1 MFLWYKK
8 RMTDAPNPPARP
20 ATKGRGA
27 ISNDDSDR
35 FNMPGRTLDGDW
47 LDAREILDGKLQKLR
62 TEVTIEYPK
71 SILSFNSSPDLP
83 FDRSINAYRGCEH
96 GCIYCFARPTH
107 AYHDLSPGQDFE
119 TRLFA
124 KPDAAVLLRKTLAKP
139 KYTPA
144 PIAIGTNTDP
154 YQPIEKR
161 YLVTRSILEVML
173 ETHHPIGITTKS
185 DRVLDDIGLLR
196 QLATQQLVAVAISVT
211 TLNKNI
217 ARTLEPRAP
226 SPAKRLAAVK
236 MLRDAGIYVHV
247 NIAPVIPG
255 LTDHE
260 IETIAE
266 AAARNGATSISTIPL
281 RLPHEVAPLFEE
293 WLDTH
298 FADRKAKVMNIVAS
312 MRNGRKND
320 PNFHSRMK
328 GTGPWAALLHKRTAL
343 AARKNGL
350 AKGSFKLRTDL
361 FKKPVMPGSQM
372 ELF

>member
-1 MFLWYKK
+1 
-8 RMTDAPNPPARP
+8 MTETPAPSVRP
-20 ATKGRGA
+20 STKGRGA
-27 ISNDDSDR
+27 ISNDDSGR
-35 FNMPGRTLDGDW
+35 FNLPGRTLDGDW
-47 LDAREILDGKLQKLR
+47 LDARETIDGKLQKLR

-71 SILSFNSSPDLP
+71 SILSFNNSPDLP

-96 GCIYCFARPTH
+96 GCVYCYARPTH

-119 TRLFA
+119 TQIFA
-124 KPDAAVLLRKTLAKP
+124 KPDAAALLRRTLAKP
-139 KYTPA
+139 KYKPA

-154 YQPIEKR
+154 YQPVEKR
-161 YLVTRSILEVML
+161 FLITRSILEVML
-173 ETHHPIGITTKS
+173 ETNHPIGITTKS
-185 DRVLDDIGLLR
+185 DKILDDIDLLTLLAR
-196 QLATQQLVAVAISVT
+196 QQLAAIAISVT
-211 TLNKNI
+211 TLDKTI

-226 SPAKRLAAVK
+226 SPIKRLAAVK
-236 MLRDAGIYVHV
+236 MLSDAGIYVHV

-266 AAARNGATSISTIPL
+266 AAAQNGANSISTIPL

-328 GTGPWAALLHKRTAL
+328 GTGPWAALLHKRTTL

-350 AKGSFKLRTDL
+350 AKGNFKLRTDL
-361 FKKPVMPGSQM
+361 FKRPIMRGSQM

>member
-1 MFLWYKK
+1 
-8 RMTDAPNPPARP
+8 MTEPSPSPSRP

-27 ISNDDSDR
+27 VSNDDSAR
-35 FNMPGRTLDGDW
+35 FNVPGRTPDGDW
-47 LDAREILDGKLQKLR
+47 LDAREAIDGKLQKLR

-71 SILSFNSSPDLP
+71 SILSFNNSPDLP

-96 GCIYCFARPTH
+96 GCVYCYARPTH

-119 TRLFA
+119 TQLFA
-124 KPDAAVLLRKTLAKP
+124 KPDAAMLLRRTLAKP
-139 KYTPA
+139 KYRPA

-154 YQPIEKR
+154 YQPVEKR
-161 YLVTRSILEVML
+161 YLITRSILEVML
-173 ETHHPIGITTKS
+173 ETSHPIGITTKS
-185 DRVLDDIGLLR
+185 DRILDDIDF
-196 QLATQQLVAVAISVT
+196 LAELASQQLVAVALSIT
-211 TLNKNI
+211 TLDKRI
-217 ARTLEPRAP
+217 ARSLEPRAP
-226 SPAKRLAAVK
+226 SPFKRLAAVK
-236 MLRDAGIYVHV
+236 MLSDAGIYVHV

-260 IETIAE
+260 IEAIA
-266 AAARNGATSISTIPL
+266 AATARNGATSISTIPL

-293 WLDTH
+293 WLDAH

-328 GTGPWAALLHKRTAL
+328 GSGPWAALLHKRTAL

-350 AKGSFKLRTDL
+350 SKGKFKLRTDL
-361 FKKPVMPGSQM
+361 FIRPVMPGSQM